1 MKTSLDVLRIELLQL
16 ARDRRALFSA
26 IVLPA
31 LLYPLLFWGTGAL
44 KTVGEETMAE
54 RTVRALVDL
63 SQADAETAEAFLAA
77 LVEQGPITLTEVDA
91 AGLMS
96 VDDEDAQGSA
106 RALLRPTPS
115 GASTSSDAGASPS
128 APADSPASESAAES
142 ASGPG
147 ARSGSGPAGPPG
159 GEPSQDPT
167 TGGEPLAAGDEG
179 PEPFDLLVVASV
191 DGGAPDLTRTTFD
204 LWYDVKRDDSREAM
218 GRARG
223 ALRDL
228 GEVRSA
234 ERREH
239 LLGGDPGAGL
249 SPLSTDVASEAD
261 ASGARL
267 GMWLPFIVLLVLISG
282 GAYAALAVFAGE
294 REAGTLETLLV
305 QPVPHRSIAMG
316 KLLTVF
322 VAGCATLAMNLGSL
336 VVCAASGL
344 MDMGTMGGGASE
356 MAYGRLASLVVELPT
371 CLLLCAVLCLVCGGA
386 RTFREGQLLIFPV
399 TLAVIIPTAIVLRPE
414 VSLTALW
421 AIVPFSGSALAL
433 REGLEGDLKLPLA
446 ALVMLSHV
454 GWTWLAV
461 ARLGQ
466 VLDAERVLGGGG
478 DRKSEAHLLQA
489 GGRHGV
495 RWGFVVVMGVYLIAM
510 SVQRLDMDLGLWFT
524 FWMMLP
530 ALAVA
535 IAWTAPRAQG
545 EPRRLAAGLGLR
557 LPRPSHALGA
567 LLLVPALTR
576 GAELLL
582 QWQSK
587 VLPLPPGAAEGG
599 IELEA
604 LMGSS
609 SPMWLF
615 FFFALSPGIF
625 EELVFRGALLSAMK
639 RDFTWKRIVF
649 WQALY
654 FALVHASIYRL
665 LPTGIL
671 GALLALVALRSRS
684 VLPAMLLHIS
694 YNGLLILGTAGHLSF
709 TSEAW
714 FVEYAPWAAIPGLA
728 LFLVPPRASA
738 DRSSR

>member
-1 MKTSLDVLRIELLQL
+1 MLIV
-16 ARDRRALFSA
+16 ASA
-26 IVLPA
+26 DG
-31 LLYPLLFWGTGAL
+31 GTP
-44 KTVGEETMAE
+44 
-54 RTVRALVDL
+54 DL
-63 SQADAETAEAFLAA
+63 S
-77 LVEQGPITLTEVDA
+77 
-91 AGLMS
+91 
-96 VDDEDAQGSA
+96 
-106 RALLRPTPS
+106 
-115 GASTSSDAGASPS
+115 
-128 APADSPASESAAES
+128 
-142 ASGPG
+142 
-147 ARSGSGPAGPPG
+147 
-159 GEPSQDPT
+159 
-167 TGGEPLAAGDEG
+167 
-179 PEPFDLLVVASV
+179 
-191 DGGAPDLTRTTFD
+191 RTTFD
-204 LWYDVKRDDSREAM
+204 LWYDVKRDDAREAM
-218 GRARG
+218 GRARS

-228 GEVRSA
+228 GEARSA

-267 GMWLPFIVLLVLISG
+267 GMWLPFVVLLVLISG

-336 VVCAASGL
+336 VVCAGSGL
-344 MDMGTMGGGASE
+344 MDMGSIGGGASG
-356 MAYGRLASLVVELPT
+356 MAYGRLAALVVELPT

-399 TLAVIIPTAIVLRPE
+399 TLLVVIPTAIVLRPE

-446 ALVMLSHV
+446 ALVMISHL

-510 SVQRLDMDLGLWFT
+510 SVQRVDMDLGLWFT

-557 LPRPSHALGA
+557 LPRASHALGA
-567 LLLVPALTR
+567 LLIVPALAR
-576 GAELLL
+576 GAEHLLL
-582 QWQSK
+582 WQSK

-625 EELVFRGALLSAMK
+625 EELVFRGALLNAMK

-671 GALLALVALRSRS
+671 GALLALIALRSRS
-684 VLPAMLLHIS
+684 VLPAMLMHMG
-694 YNGLLILGTAGHLSF
+694 YNGLLVLGAAEHLAF
-709 TSEAW
+709 TGEPW
-714 FVEYAPWAAIPGLA
+714 FEYAPWAAIPGLA
-728 LFLVPPRASA
+728 LFLVPPRVQAGDSPA
-738 DRSSR
+738 RP

>member
-1 MKTSLDVLRIELLQL
+1 MKTSLDVLRVELLQL

-44 KTVGEETMAE
+44 RSVGEKTMAE
-54 RTVRALVDL
+54 RTLRALVDL
-63 SQADAETAEAFLAA
+63 SQADTETAEAFLAG
-77 LVEQGPITLTEVDA
+77 LVDQGPISLTEVDA
-91 AGLMS
+91 TRLKDSDG
-96 VDDEDAQGSA
+96 EDAQDIA
-106 RALLRPTPS
+106 RGLLRPTSP
-115 GASTSSDAGASPS
+115 GAGETSPETASEAAEGAGDRVSDRVSDRAGDGPDQAPDLPPIGDERSSAGEELEPFDVLIVGMTDD
-128 APADSPASESAAES
+128 APADV
-142 ASGPG
+142 
-147 ARSGSGPAGPPG
+147 ARTS
-159 GEPSQDPT
+159 
-167 TGGEPLAAGDEG
+167 
-179 PEPFDLLVVASV
+179 
-191 DGGAPDLTRTTFD
+191 FD
-204 LWYDVKRDDSREAM
+204 LWYDVKSDDAREAM

-228 GEVRSA
+228 GEARSA

-249 SPLSTDVASEAD
+249 APQSTDVASEAD

-267 GMWLPFIVLLVLISG
+267 GMWLPFVVLLVLISG

-344 MDMGTMGGGASE
+344 MDMEGMGGGASG
-356 MAYGRLASLVVELPT
+356 MAYGRLASLLVELPT

-399 TLAVIIPTAIVLRPE
+399 TLLVVIPTAIVLRPE

-421 AIVPFSGSALAL
+421 AVVPFSGSALAL

-446 ALVMLSHV
+446 ALVVISHL

-466 VLDAERVLGGGG
+466 VLDAERVIGGGG
-478 DRKSEAHLLQA
+478 DRKSEGHLLQA

-495 RWGFVVVMGVYLIAM
+495 RWGFAVLMSVYLVAM
-510 SVQRLDMDLGLWFT
+510 SVQRVDMDMGLWFT
-524 FWMMLP
+524 FWMLLP
-530 ALAVA
+530 ALALA
-535 IAWTAPRAQG
+535 IAWTAPRTEG
-545 EPRRLAAGLGLR
+545 EPRRLLAGLGLR

-567 LLLVPALTR
+567 LLVVPALAQ
-576 GAELLL
+576 GAQRLLE
-582 QWQSK
+582 WQSK
-587 VLPLPPGAAEGG
+587 AIPLPPGAAEGG
-599 IELEA
+599 LELEA
-604 LMGSS
+604 IMGSA

-615 FFFALSPGIF
+615 FFFALSPGLF
-625 EELVFRGALLSAMK
+625 EELVFRGALLNAMK

-671 GALLALVALRSRS
+671 GALLALIALRSRS
-684 VLPAMLLHIS
+684 VLPAMLMHIG
-694 YNGLLILGTAGHLSF
+694 YNGLLVLGAAEYLTF
-709 TSEAW
+709 TGEPW
-714 FVEYAPWAAIPGLA
+714 FAYAPWAAIPGAA
-728 LFLVPPRASA
+728 LFLIPPRAEQPHA
-738 DRSSR
+738 ER

>member
-1 MKTSLDVLRIELLQL
+1 MKTSLDVLRVELLQL

-44 KTVGEETMAE
+44 KAVGEETMAE

-63 SQADAETAEAFLAA
+63 SQTDAETAEAFLAG

-91 AGLMS
+91 SELG
-96 VDDEDAQGSA
+96 D
-106 RALLRPTPS
+106 
-115 GASTSSDAGASPS
+115 SDAGDARETARELLRAA
-128 APADSPASESAAES
+128 APAAAE
-142 ASGPG
+142 ASLPEPSDDAAAGSEAVAEVGPG
-147 ARSGSGPAGPPG
+147 NQPDQQPENGSVGKAERPAV
-159 GEPSQDPT
+159 
-167 TGGEPLAAGDEG
+167 EG
-179 PEPFDLLVVASV
+179 PGSDDGGLEPFDVLIVASS
-191 DGGAPDLTRTTFD
+191 DGENRDLARTTFD
-204 LWYDVKRDDSREAM
+204 LWYDVKRDDAREAM

-228 GEVRSA
+228 GEARSA

-249 SPLSTDVASEAD
+249 APESTDVASEAD

-267 GMWLPFIVLLVLISG
+267 GMFLPFIVLLVLISG

-305 QPVPHRSIAMG
+305 QPVPHRAIALG

-344 MDMGTMGGGASE
+344 MDMEGMGDGASS
-356 MAYGRLASLVVELPT
+356 MAYGRLASLIVELPT

-399 TLAVIIPTAIVLRPE
+399 TLLVVIPTAIVLRPE
-414 VSLTALW
+414 VSLNALW
-421 AIVPFSGSALAL
+421 AIIPFSGSALAL
-433 REGLEGDLKLPLA
+433 REGLEGDLTLPLA
-446 ALVMLSHV
+446 ALVMISHL

-495 RWGFVVVMGVYLIAM
+495 RWGFVVVMSVYLIAM
-510 SVQRLDMDLGLWFT
+510 SVQRLDMDAGLWFT
-524 FWMMLP
+524 FWMLLP
-530 ALAVA
+530 ALAIT

-576 GAELLL
+576 GAEHLLL
-582 QWQSK
+582 WQSK
-587 VLPLPPGAAEGG
+587 VLPLPPGAADGG
-599 IELEA
+599 IELESI
-604 LMGSS
+604 MGSS

-625 EELVFRGALLSAMK
+625 EELVFRGALLGAMK

-665 LPTGIL
+665 LPTGLL
-671 GALLALVALRSRS
+671 GALLAVVALRSRS
-684 VLPAMLLHIS
+684 VLPAMLLHIG
-694 YNGLLILGTAGHLSF
+694 YNGLLVLGAAEHLPF
-709 TSEAW
+709 TGEPW
-714 FVEYAPWAAIPGLA
+714 FELAPWAAIPGLA
-728 LFLVPPRASA
+728 LFLIPPREPAG
-738 DRSSR
+738 DPPG

>member
-1 MKTSLDVLRIELLQL
+1 LKTSLDVLRVELLQL

-44 KTVGEETMAE
+44 KEVGEETMSE

-63 SQADAETAEAFLAA
+63 SSIDPSTEEAFLAG
-77 LVEQGPITLTEVDA
+77 LVDEGPITLTEVDA
-91 AGLMS
+91 SELR
-96 VDDEDAQGSA
+96 VDDEDAA
-106 RALLRPTPS
+106 RAVAREMLL
-115 GASTSSDAGASPS
+115 STSGSPS
-128 APADSPASESAAES
+128 AAADVDRGESQGEGPSPADEE
-142 ASGPG
+142 
-147 ARSGSGPAGPPG
+147 GS
-159 GEPSQDPT
+159 
-167 TGGEPLAAGDEG
+167 
-179 PEPFDLLVVASV
+179 PFDVLIIARA
-191 DGGAPDLTRTTFD
+191 DGPSPDLVRTSFD
-204 LWYDVKRDDSREAM
+204 LWFDVKRDDAREAM
-218 GRARG
+218 GRART
-223 ALRDL
+223 ALRAL
-228 GEVRSA
+228 GEDMAA

-239 LLGGDPGAGL
+239 LLGGDPAAGL
-249 SPLSTDVASEAD
+249 APLSTDVASEAD

-267 GMWLPFIVLLVLISG
+267 GMWLPFVVLLVLISG

-336 VVCAASGL
+336 LVCAAAGL
-344 MDMGTMGGGASE
+344 MDLEGMDGGASGI
-356 MAYGRLASLVVELPT
+356 AYERLASLVVELPAA
-371 CLLLCAVLCLVCGGA
+371 LLLCAVLCLVCGGA

-399 TLAVIIPTAIVLRPE
+399 TLLVVIPTAIVLRPE

-446 ALVMLSHV
+446 ALVMVSHL

-461 ARLGQ
+461 ARLGS

-478 DRKSEAHLLQA
+478 DRQSEAHLLQA

-495 RWGFVVVMGVYLIAM
+495 RWGFVVVMSVYLIAM
-510 SVQRLDMDLGLWFT
+510 SVQRLDMDAGLWFT
-524 FWMMLP
+524 FWMLLP
-530 ALAVA
+530 ALALA
-535 IAWTAPRAQG
+535 IAWTAPRDRG
-545 EPRRLAAGLGLR
+545 EPRRLLQALGLS
-557 LPRPSHALGA
+557 LPRPSHVLGA
-567 LLLVPALTR
+567 LLVVPALTK
-576 GAELLL
+576 GAHRLLE
-582 QWQSK
+582 WQSE

-604 LMGSS
+604 IMGTSG
-609 SPMWLF
+609 PTWLF

-625 EELVFRGALLSAMK
+625 EELVFRGALLGAMR

-671 GALLALVALRSRS
+671 GALLALIALRSRS
-684 VLPAMLLHIS
+684 VLPAMILHIG
-694 YNGLLILGTAGHLSF
+694 YNGLLVLGTAGYLKF
-709 TSEAW
+709 TSEPW
-714 FVEYAPWAAIPGLA
+714 FAYAPWAAIPGVA
-728 LFLVPPRASA
+728 LFLIPPRGGTGERA
-738 DRSSR
+738 R

>member
-1 MKTSLDVLRIELLQL
+1 LKTSLDVLRVELLQL

-44 KTVGEETMAE
+44 KAVGEETMSE

-63 SQADAETAEAFLAA
+63 SSIDPATEEAFLAG
-77 LVEQGPITLTEVDA
+77 LVDQGPITLTEVDA
-91 AGLMS
+91 SELR
-96 VDDEDAQGSA
+96 DEDEDAA
-106 RALLRPTPS
+106 RAVAREMLL
-115 GASTSSDAGASPS
+115 STSGS
-128 APADSPASESAAES
+128 
-142 ASGPG
+142 
-147 ARSGSGPAGPPG
+147 RSGPADPGDSESEAEGPP
-159 GEPSQDPT
+159 
-167 TGGEPLAAGDEG
+167 LADEEG
-179 PEPFDLLVVASV
+179 SPFDVLIIATANGPS
-191 DGGAPDLTRTTFD
+191 PDLVRASFD
-204 LWYDVKRDDSREAM
+204 LWFDVKRDDAREAM
-218 GRARG
+218 GRART
-223 ALRDL
+223 ALRAL
-228 GEVRSA
+228 GEGMAA

-239 LLGGDPGAGL
+239 LLGGDPAAGL
-249 SPLSTDVASEAD
+249 APLSTDVASEAD

-267 GMWLPFIVLLVLISG
+267 GRWLPFVVLLVLISG

-336 VVCAASGL
+336 LVCAASGL
-344 MDMGTMGGGASE
+344 MDLEGMDGGASGI
-356 MAYGRLASLVVELPT
+356 AYERLASLVVELPAA
-371 CLLLCAVLCLVCGGA
+371 LLLCAVLCLVCGGA

-399 TLAVIIPTAIVLRPE
+399 TLLVVIPSAIVLRPE

-421 AIVPFSGSALAL
+421 AMVPFSGSALAL

-446 ALVMLSHV
+446 ALVMVSHL

-461 ARLGQ
+461 ARLGS

-478 DRKSEAHLLQA
+478 DRQSEAHLLEA

-495 RWGFVVVMGVYLIAM
+495 RWGFVVVMSVYLIAM
-510 SVQRLDMDLGLWFT
+510 SVQRLDMDAGLWFT
-524 FWMMLP
+524 FWMLLP
-530 ALAVA
+530 ALAFA
-535 IAWTAPRAQG
+535 IAWTAPRDRG
-545 EPRRLAAGLGLR
+545 EPRRLLQALGLR

-567 LLLVPALTR
+567 LLLVPALAR
-576 GAELLL
+576 GAHRLLE
-582 QWQSK
+582 WQSE

-604 LMGSS
+604 IMGTSG
-609 SPMWLF
+609 PMWLF
-615 FFFALSPGIF
+615 FFFALSPGLF

-654 FALVHASIYRL
+654 FALVHASVYRL

-671 GALLALVALRSRS
+671 GALLALIALRSRS
-684 VLPAMLLHIS
+684 VLPAMILHIG
-694 YNGLLILGTAGHLSF
+694 YNGLLVLGTANHLTF
-709 TSEAW
+709 TSEPW
-714 FVEYAPWAAIPGLA
+714 FAYAPWAAIPGVA
-728 LFLVPPRASA
+728 LFLMPPRRSA
-738 DRSSR
+738 GERPR